1 MENMEDLLRLLGIDS
16 SMFPEHGFKVG
27 DRVRMVNVA
36 EHTFAYTPQLMQNG
50 EEGTVIRE
58 YKFNGLM
65 PVFEVRPDSGKTI
78 MVEDEELDRVPFGDA
93 IDFSSVIK
101 IEG

>member
-1 MENMEDLLRLLGIDS
+1 MENMEDLLRLLGFDS
-16 SMFPEHGFKVG
+16 SVFPEHGFKEG

-36 EHTFAYTPQLMQNG
+36 EHTFEYTPQLMQNG
-50 EEGTVIRE
+50 DEGTVVRE
-58 YKFNGLM
+58 FKFNGVM

-78 MVEDEELDRVPFGDA
+78 MVGDEVLDRVPFGDA
-93 IDFSSVIK
+93 TEFSTVIK